1 MGRDKGRVFA
11 TINHG
16 PQAVEVA
23 ESLGRINLDNLRE
36 EMEVVNAES
45 VWWGTVHASAKRR
58 SNEAK
63 AHMEVVRAQL
73 RNLIRQTAAAG
84 QIPGSKERGP
94 TVDAVNDGVILHP
107 DFQAAQQ
114 AYFVAEE
121 QSDVAETAK
130 FALVRKSEQLTS
142 LAVLVVQEE
151 MARRF
156 PSATTVASVPTV
168 ATPQRQAYTGRPG
181 RR

>member
-1 MGRDKGRVFA
+1 MGRDKGRVYA
-11 TINHG
+11 VVNHG
-16 PQAVEVA
+16 PQALEVA
-23 ESLGRINLDNLRE
+23 EGLGRIHYDNLRE
-36 EMEVVNAES
+36 ELEYIDAETT
-45 VWWGTVHASAKRR
+45 WWGTVHANVKRR
-58 SNEAK
+58 ANEAK

-84 QIPGSKERGP
+84 QLPGTGRSGGP

-107 DFQAAQQ
+107 DFQVAQQ

-121 QSDVAETAK
+121 QADIAETAK
-130 FALVRKSEQLTS
+130 FATIRKSDS
-142 LAVLVVQEE
+142 LRLLGHLVLQEE

-156 PSATTVASVPTV
+156 PSSAAAPAIETTPK
-168 ATPQRQAYTGRPG
+168 RQAYTGKPG